1 MDVSLTFDREVP
13 GDHLMVVAPV
23 EEWKE
28 LLNNLDGIGHSP
40 AALKLIAGLKSWGVV
55 KG

>member
-1 MDVSLTFDREVP
+1 MDVLLTFDRDSGE
-13 GDHLMVVAPV
+13 DQLMVVANKDD
-23 EEWKE
+23 WRE
-28 LLNNLDGIGHSP
+28 LLDNLDGIGHSP

>member
-1 MDVSLTFDREVP
+1 MEVLLTFDRVSGEEQ
-13 GDHLMVVAPV
+13 LMACAN
-23 EEWKE
+23 ESEWRE

-40 AALKLIAGLKSWGVV
+40 AALKLIAGLKLWGVV